1 MQVNNYKFLIPVSP
15 DSVNTVIQY
24 GKREGD
30 IVALKKKWE
39 HIAMTFIDEA
49 IDEGT
54 LPERF
59 NGRISIFF
67 ALYFSVKRNRDG
79 DNYTAMCKGILDA
92 FVVKHLVKDDNS
104 KFVDD
109 DGRRLRVDQERPRV
123 EVFIKE
129 KIEDG
134 SLVGVGDESYP
145 SGDLVP
151 INYDL

>member
-1 MQVNNYKFLIPVSP
+1 MQINNYKLLIPVSP

-49 IDEGT
+49 INEEM

-59 NGRISIFF
+59 NGRIAIFF
-67 ALYFSVKRNRDG
+67 KLYFSVKRNRDG
-79 DNYTAMCKGILDA
+79 DNYAAMCKGILDA
-92 FVVKHLVKDDNS
+92 FVVKNMVKDDNA

-123 EVFIKE
+123 EVYIRE
-129 KIEDG
+129 KIDDG
-134 SLVGVGDESYP
+134 SLVGIGDYEYP
-145 SGDLVP
+145 DGDLVP
-151 INYDL
+151 INYEQ